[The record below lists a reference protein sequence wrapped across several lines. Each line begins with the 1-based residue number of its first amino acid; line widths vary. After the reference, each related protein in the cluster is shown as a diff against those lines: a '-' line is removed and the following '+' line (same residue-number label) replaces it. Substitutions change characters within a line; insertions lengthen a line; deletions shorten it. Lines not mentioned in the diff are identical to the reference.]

1 VTAATSAAAAVAAA
15 VIKPVVYLMGFD
27 QEEILAYKQQL
38 EQIGV
43 AVAAKVD
50 SK

>member
-1 VTAATSAAAAVAAA
+1 

-27 QEEILAYKQQL
+27 QEEVLAYKRQL
-38 EQIGV
+38 EQIGA